1 MLRLALHTF
10 QGRFCCLCFKSKSYS
25 VSQTNARFTI
35 LLPQP
40 PKYWDDS
47 CPSSC
52 LAQAVILKSI
62 SCDQQVTIALRAT
75 VLTVG
80 KRHADQ
86 MHFRFYEDTRRQVLN
101 LVLVKAK
108 ENG

>member
-35 LLPQP
+35 LLP

-47 CPSSC
+47 CPSSY

-62 SCDQQVTIALRAT
+62 SCDQQVTLALRAT